1 MYDFENRD
9 RNKTLTIRLS
19 DEEFEKLNFLVET
32 SGEKYKSDFI
42 RKLILNEEVKIKK
55 DFYFEEIN
63 NKLNKIIES
72 LN

>member
-63 NKLNKIIES
+63 NKLNKIIEF